1 MDKELRKEAINN
13 YKSGILASWI
23 LGVSLAVFAASIIA
37 IGLISEFLM
46 YPLIVLLLFPFFFS
60 CIVSHL
66 AIKRNETIT
75 FTNQFSRSLLFF
87 RNGNYR
93 SFRIIVAF
101 LLSFLIYAVISIFG
115 TFVAIIVFRNN
126 NSDAFNEIYQSL
138 LDVFYSGEDTT
149 FNEVLTS
156 YQDVILLYELFVVA
170 PASLIATTYFIY
182 RTTLNAIYVYA
193 KNFLHRFQILLVIS
207 IHNLVF
213 KTYGRN
219 IRKDYLSLNW
229 PMFVIFPIF
238 AIGMGTITYLFIRQ
252 EIQTVIILG
261 IIGGFLSLMFFLPF
275 YFGNME
281 ALFNK
286 YMPEYKRC
294 TVEII
299 NGLKERQLNQGVIVE
314 ESEEQ
319 IRNAIDALD
328 NPDDDE
334 NLDDNTE
341 DEE

>member
-13 YKSGILASWI
+13 YKSGILTSWI
-23 LGVSLAVFAASIIA
+23 LGVSLAVFSASIIA
-37 IGLISEFLM
+37 TGLISEFLM
-46 YPLIVLLLFPFFFS
+46 YPLILILLFPFFFS

-66 AIKRNETIT
+66 AIKRRETIT

-93 SFRIIVAF
+93 SFRIIPAF
-101 LLSFLIYAVISIFG
+101 LLSFLIYAVISVFG
-115 TFVAIIVFRNN
+115 TIIAIIIFRNN
-126 NSDAFNEIYQSL
+126 NPEAFNEIYQAL
-138 LDVFYSGEDTT
+138 VDAVYNGEETT
-149 FNEVLTS
+149 FNEIMTS
-156 YQDVILLYELFVVA
+156 YQDVILLYELLVLA
-170 PASLIATTYFIY
+170 PASLVSTTYFIY
-182 RTTLNAIYVYA
+182 RTTLHAIYVYA

-213 KTYGRN
+213 KTCGRN

-238 AIGMGTITYLFIRQ
+238 SIGMGTITYLFIRQ

-261 IIGGFLSLMFFLPF
+261 IIGGFVSLLFFFPF

-299 NGLKERQLNQGVIVE
+299 NGLKERQMNQGVIVE

-328 NPDDDE
+328 NPDDE